1 MILSKAI
8 EIFAV
13 LQDKFGSPNL
23 VDDEIID
30 FINQAN
36 NEYLNRLFPDSQGA
50 VVNFESNINT
60 LANIRPLIYILSSLN
75 MNVSGVL
82 TDAVINAALAAAAS
96 DVNAQYFRIGSIGFG
111 SDGYPAKFLK
121 ANNRWSFQRNYYKR
135 PSLTNPRFSLTAGG
149 LQFYPTSASTALTVS
164 VIKKPKVLTDANL
177 ADALEF
183 EDYVIY
189 NIIGIALKLAGVS
202 TRDEQLI
209 QDIRMTAVQNAQ

>member
-8 EIFAV
+8 EIFSV
-13 LQDKFGSPNL
+13 LQDKYSTPNL
-23 VDDEIID
+23 VDSEVID

-50 VVNFESNINT
+50 VVNFETDSNT

-75 MNVSGVL
+75 MNGSGVL
-82 TDAVINAALAAAAS
+82 TDTIINAALVTAAS
-96 DVNAQYFRIGSIGFG
+96 DAAAQYFRIGSIGFG

-135 PSLTNPRFSLTAGG
+135 PSLTNPRFSLVAGG
-149 LQFYPTSASTALTVS
+149 LQFYPTAASAALTVS

-177 ADALEF
+177 SDALEF

-189 NIIGIALKLAGVS
+189 DIIGIALKLAGCA
-202 TRDEQLI
+202 TRDSELLE
-209 QDIRMTAVQNAQ
+209 DIRMTAVQNLQ